1 MKFQL
6 GQTVVTR
13 GINERIANDIEFAK
27 FITRSFARYIKCDWG
42 ELCEEDKAMN
52 DSAVRNNDDR
62 ILAKYSFNGED
73 IYIITEWDRSVTTIL
88 FTDEY

>member
-13 GINERIANDIEFAK
+13 GISERIANDTEFAK
-27 FITRSFARYIKCDWG
+27 FITESFKRYVNCDWG
-42 ELCEEDKAMN
+42 DLCEEDKEMN
-52 DSAVRNNDDR
+52 DSAVKNNDDR
-62 ILAKYSFNGED
+62 ILAKYSFNNED

-88 FTDEY
+88 FTNEY